1 VQANDDFFNH
11 YISFMADS
19 AGEVP
24 AFFNRWSLISGIGAL
39 LGRRYYFSHGN
50 FQINPNIYCMLIG
63 SPGTRKSSAIKL
75 MKKFILATGY
85 ETIAASKTTKEK
97 FILDL
102 AGMGDE
108 SDSSSLSVLEQNL
121 WGDGADSQE
130 DAEIFVMADEF
141 NNFFGNG
148 NIEFISLLGEF
159 WDYEGIYES
168 RSKHSK
174 PVRVS
179 NPTVSILGGNTPT
192 NLATAFPPEV
202 IGQGFFS
209 RILLIYGE
217 PNGRRIAF
225 PTTPSAQESSIII
238 EYLRKI
244 RSLAGGITLTSEA
257 QNLLERIYSEFTGF
271 TDARFES
278 YSNRRFNHL
287 IKLCLVTAASRL
299 STKIERRDV
308 IYANTVLVHTEH
320 LMPKALGEFGKSRNS
335 DISHRIITIL
345 ENADGVMTL
354 RDLWKHTSSDLEKMA
369 DLAILMQNLLAAD
382 KVQSIRTSTG
392 TEAGFLVKRM
402 IQVEHNTD
410 FVDFNLLTPEERKIS
425 L

>member
-1 VQANDDFFNH
+1 MQADKDFFNH

-24 AFFNRWSLISGIGAL
+24 AFFNRWSLIASIGAL
-39 LGRRYYFSHGN
+39 LGRKYYFSHGN
-50 FQINPNIYCMLIG
+50 FQINPNIFCMLIG

-75 MKKFILATGY
+75 AKKFVLAAGY
-85 ETIAASKTTKEK
+85 EKISASKTTKEK

-102 AGMGDE
+102 AGVEDVDQSGDI
-108 SDSSSLSVLEQNL
+108 LSQNL
-121 WGDGADSQE
+121 WGDGEDSKE
-130 DAEIFVMADEF
+130 DAEIFIMADEF

-159 WDYEGIYES
+159 WDYEGTFES
-168 RSKHSK
+168 RTKNSKSVK
-174 PVRVS
+174 VY

-192 NLATAFPPEV
+192 NLATAFPPET

-217 PNGRRIAF
+217 PNGKRIAF
-225 PTTPSAQESSIII
+225 PKTPSVSESAIII

-244 RSLAGGITLTSEA
+244 KSLSGGVTLTAEA
-257 QNLLERIYSEFTGF
+257 ETLLERIYTSHTGF
-271 TDARFES
+271 PDVRFES

-287 IKLCLVTAASRL
+287 IKLCLITAASRL
-299 STKIERRDV
+299 STIIDTCDV

-335 DISHRIITIL
+335 DISHRVITLL
-345 ENADGVMTL
+345 ESAEDIMTFKEI
-354 RDLWKHTSSDLEKMA
+354 WKHVASDLEKMP
-369 DLAILMQNLLAAD
+369 DLATLLQNLVSAD
-382 KVQSIRTSTG
+382 KIQSVQTVKG
-392 TEAGFLVKRM
+392 AGFLIKRM
-402 IQVEHNTD
+402 VQVEHNSD
-410 FVDFNLLTPEERKIS
+410 FVDFNLLTVEERK